1 MGEVAAD
8 LQRQFEAQ
16 VVEACDR
23 IFSEG
28 VKRMRKD
35 IEGAGL
41 LLTEDLKRSLYS
53 ERYLVTGQ
61 LEAAFR
67 MGMRGYG
74 RFKDMR
80 TVRISQFPNVDAI
93 KEFIEEVGVEKFI
106 NNESVTLN
114 GKSVQLY
121 VPGYYIGSQR
131 KGQLTAERAATRIAY
146 AMGAARQSRN
156 TIKRRGNSF
165 YNVNKGEIYSDII
178 QYLMTKLPANFMV
191 ALKDYYERPFYEKE
205 GYWG

>member
-1 MGEVAAD
+1 MGEVTAD
-8 LQRQFEAQ
+8 LQRQFESQ
-16 VVEACDR
+16 VIEACDR

-41 LLTEDLKRSLYS
+41 VLTEDLKRSLYS
-53 ERYLVTGQ
+53 ERAMVTGQ

-80 TVRISQFPNVDAI
+80 SIRISNFPNVDAI
-93 KEFIEEVGVEKFI
+93 KEFIEEVGVDKFI
-106 NNESVTLN
+106 NNETITLN

-121 VPGYYIGSQR
+121 VPGYFINSKR
-131 KGQLTAERAATRIAY
+131 KNPGQLTHERAVTRIAY

-165 YNVNKGEIYSDII
+165 YNVNKGEIYGDII
-178 QYLMTKLPANFMV
+178 RYLMHKLPAEFLV
-191 ALKDYYERPFYEKE
+191 ALKEYYERPFYDRAE
-205 GYWG
+205 